1 MALLQVISNMKFL
14 ISWLVLHWEDDV
26 DITQYPGTTSMGDLE
41 APDEVAHLLS
51 VKEQIFKDLSSGNSW
66 LWDTLT
72 SFHASF
78 QLVYNGFHSSCK
90 IMLLLWLLK
99 GTMAIRLF

>member
-1 MALLQVISNMKFL
+1 MKFL
-14 ISWLVLHWEDDV
+14 ISWLVLYWEVDV
-26 DITQYPGTTSMGDLE
+26 DITQYPGTTSTGDLE

-51 VKEQIFKDLSSGNSW
+51 VNEQIFKDLSSGNSW
-66 LWDTLT
+66 LLDTLT
-72 SFHASF
+72 SFHASL